1 MGSCPASLPLGP
13 FFVEL
18 VFIGMQEGHALE
30 KEDSNSQHSGAGVL
44 STPLSGPRDRLLA
57 LSRPDRCS
65 EITLWSQGSDA
76 EFKPIFITGL

>member
-44 STPLSGPRDRLLA
+44 STPL
-57 LSRPDRCS
+57 
-65 EITLWSQGSDA
+65 
-76 EFKPIFITGL
+76 